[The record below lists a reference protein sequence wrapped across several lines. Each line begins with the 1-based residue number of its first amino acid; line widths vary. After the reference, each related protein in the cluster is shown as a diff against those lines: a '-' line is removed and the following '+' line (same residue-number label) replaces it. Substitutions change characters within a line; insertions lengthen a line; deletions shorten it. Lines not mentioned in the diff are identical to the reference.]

1 MAKLRFLSVALIAA
15 AVLATPAM
23 ARESSVTSRHLA
35 EDGNASAT
43 PGARHIGGGDGFRG
57 NHFGGGFGVIS
68 GDRYGGWQDHSRR
81 CVCGAPGEGGRGGG
95 GRFSTNQLAPEAT
108 GLKAKRPK

>member
-57 NHFGGGFGVIS
+57 NHLGGGFGVIS
-68 GDRYGGWQDHSRR
+68 GDGYGGLGKPPGG
-81 CVCGAPGEGGRGGG
+81 VGGGAPGEGGRGGG
-95 GRFSTNQLAPEAT
+95 GRWGNH
-108 GLKAKRPK
+108 